1 MNAND
6 QKQVTHTHTHH
17 GQQRLA
23 SSLFKQGERFVVG
36 VVGVQWAGP
45 KTENEFVMTTTLEN
59 AKHGASSQ
67 STILT
72 RQLHRTS
79 QKEGRLP
86 RTLYIGADN
95 TPKETKNSTTA
106 VWAVFMLAALQDTS
120 LERIE
125 FQYPLVGH
133 THGNLDRFFSR
144 LCVGLRGRS
153 YFTFQDLEDIVSE
166 TLKGFSVG
174 WDHHGSSYEWEH
186 VRSLLG
192 IEFTRYRNIHC
203 LSLYRD
209 SQGLFAQWKQYV
221 SDETWSRPTL
231 LLRKEQMDIV
241 ARARPPLLEHQFNE
255 TQRPKHSHFLD
266 RLEAWIELVF
276 MRGS

>member
-1 MNAND
+1 MIRN
-6 QKQVTHTHTHH
+6 KSHIHTHH

-45 KTENEFVMTTTLEN
+45 ETENEFVMTTTLEN
-59 AKHGASSQ
+59 AKHVASSQ

-120 LERIE
+120 LEHIE

-133 THGNLDRFFSR
+133 SKT
-144 LCVGLRGRS
+144 
-153 YFTFQDLEDIVSE
+153 
-166 TLKGFSVG
+166 
-174 WDHHGSSYEWEH
+174 
-186 VRSLLG
+186 
-192 IEFTRYRNIHC
+192 
-203 LSLYRD
+203 
-209 SQGLFAQWKQYV
+209 
-221 SDETWSRPTL
+221 
-231 LLRKEQMDIV
+231 
-241 ARARPPLLEHQFNE
+241 
-255 TQRPKHSHFLD
+255 
-266 RLEAWIELVF
+266 
-276 MRGS
+276 